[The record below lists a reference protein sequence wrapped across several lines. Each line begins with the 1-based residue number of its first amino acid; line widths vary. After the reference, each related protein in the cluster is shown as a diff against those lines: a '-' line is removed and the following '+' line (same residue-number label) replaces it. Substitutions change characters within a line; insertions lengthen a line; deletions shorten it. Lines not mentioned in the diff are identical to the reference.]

1 MEIVCTAVEVVWGEK
16 KDGTDYQ
23 FAKVSFLNPT
33 ESTNKKF
40 SNLKFGDVTESV
52 SLFFDSEV
60 KKSAFISTINGHSFP
75 CHARLLTEM
84 YIQSGRPA
92 VRFTGLQL
100 LDAVSTKKAA

>member
-1 MEIVCTAVEVVWGEK
+1 MEIVCTSVEVVWGKK
-16 KDGTDYQ
+16 KDDSLYH

-33 ESTNKKF
+33 ESTSEKF
-40 SNLKFGDVTESV
+40 TSLKFGDVTESV
-52 SLFFDSEV
+52 SLFFDS
-60 KKSAFISTINGHSFP
+60 KKAKDAFIDSINGHSFP

-100 LDAVSTKKAA
+100 LDAVSTKKVA